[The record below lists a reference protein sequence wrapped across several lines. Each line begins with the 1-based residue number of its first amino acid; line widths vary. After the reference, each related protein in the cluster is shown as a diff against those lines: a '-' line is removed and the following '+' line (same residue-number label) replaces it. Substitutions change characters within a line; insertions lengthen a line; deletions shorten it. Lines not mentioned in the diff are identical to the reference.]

1 MSFSQIIS
9 RINRIANSY
18 KSSFSSY
25 DEDLKVAEEYIN
37 SYNKN
42 KEIYD
47 EIIDKQEDL
56 EFINAY
62 KLLDVDKDDK
72 LETIVNSFRKLLKKY
87 HPDNFTNESEEQQLL
102 LNDKV
107 REIIKAYELL
117 KSVKEKK

>member
-72 LETIVNSFRKLLKKY
+72 LETIVNSFRKLLKSIILIILQTKVKSN
-87 HPDNFTNESEEQQLL
+87 NFYLM
-102 LNDKV
+102 
-107 REIIKAYELL
+107 IKL
-117 KSVKEKK
+117 EK